1 MSTSGNWFVD
11 TLTRIGKEVPKVYV
25 ETGLFRGDGIQAAIG
40 HFEEIHGI
48 ELDPIF
54 HADCRQR
61 FLDEPN
67 VSIHLG
73 DSAKVIEYLYID
85 EPALF
90 FLDAHYSG
98 GKTAYGLA
106 EDKGCPVLRE
116 LKVIGKRKR
125 NDIIVVDDM
134 RLMGKLEW
142 SGEDGTDWPKTQF
155 DFRHATVEN
164 MVKALGWPNTV
175 VNTFVCEDID
185 RLILMPYNV

>member
-1 MSTSGNWFVD
+1 MNWFVE
-11 TLTRIGKEVPKVYV
+11 TLKKICKPVPRVYV
-25 ETGLFRGDGIQAAIG
+25 ETGLFRGDGIQNAIG

-67 VSIHLG
+67 VYIHFG
-73 DSAKVIEYLYID
+73 DSAQVIKYLSIE

-98 GKTAYGLA
+98 GKTAYGRI

-116 LKVIGKRKR
+116 LEAISKRPYT
-125 NDIIVVDDM
+125 DIIVVDDY

-142 SGEDGTDWPKTQF
+142 SGEDGTDWPRTQF
-155 DFRHATVEN
+155 DFRHATTEN
-164 MVKALGWPNTV
+164 MLKALNYPSRNV
-175 VNTFVCEDID
+175 DTFVAEDID
-185 RLILMPYNV
+185 RLILMPYTV